1 MEVVYNPSSIPV
13 MDSVKI
19 QLGISPNQ
27 KQSSSWNMLL
37 NDTSSNSN
45 YMATYTMYAYK
56 VITFPSKHGTCHL
69 LRLMVFLHSCSALLA
84 QVYWL
89 QPRHPQRQ
97 KIPNVLKC
105 VDCPIVFWVMDLKC
119 AMLALILHVAHASE
133 TACETCATSLLQTV
147 HSHNDIAHESL
158 SQNVK
163 SSCLSFI
170 HIPKTG
176 GGSIEFARIKAAGT
190 EWNPRLSPDDRDG
203 KCFEKVRHDR
213 LSRFKGDHSHPN
225 ASFRFWG
232 ACDDQI
238 QCSSDNATST
248 HCHFTTRAGAL
259 GRCSRWHVPPGLDV
273 TVAASYARNP
283 FDKIVHM

>member
-1 MEVVYNPSSIPV
+1 
-13 MDSVKI
+13 
-19 QLGISPNQ
+19 L
-27 KQSSSWNMLL
+27 
-37 NDTSSNSN
+37 
-45 YMATYTMYAYK
+45 
-56 VITFPSKHGTCHL
+56 
-69 LRLMVFLHSCSALLA
+69 
-84 QVYWL
+84 
-89 QPRHPQRQ
+89 
-97 KIPNVLKC
+97 
-105 VDCPIVFWVMDLKC
+105 
-119 AMLALILHVAHASE
+119 
-133 TACETCATSLLQTV
+133 
-147 HSHNDIAHESL
+147 
-158 SQNVK
+158 
-163 SSCLSFI
+163 
-170 HIPKTG
+170 IPKTG

-273 TVAASYARNP
+273 TVAASYTRNP
-283 FDKIVHM
+283 FDKSSTCDTFCVVRDPMQRSLSQFSWDIRFWEGNEERCNAESFEDWAARKLTGLNLGVDCHYVPQVYYVFENGDYKHGRQICRHVIKTDDLETKFPSLMKQYDLDVELAGPQLHSFGKCDLTPTPKTVEMVKTFYAGDYSAFGF